1 MLSKKD
7 IVCPENLLGIA
18 KTKGP
23 AKAVIV
29 NAIKPVS
36 IESAKQAVDANLI
49 IPVFIGDKSVID
61 NNAKRLN
68 WDISKYEIINEPDEN
83 STAPIAAKLAS
94 EGKVKIIVKGHIH
107 TDVLMKAVL
116 KRDLNLIGKKRLS
129 HIWHM
134 TLEKN
139 DKPFIITDGA
149 LNVLPKLETKMHILK
164 NSVDFAKRIGISRP
178 KVSVLSATEEVLD
191 SMPSSIDA
199 KELTKRAKEE
209 GIDADVYGPSI
220 PMMFDVQDARPLSEN
235 VDGKSKMKPVENYG
249 VKILSIGFFTKP
261 DQAVIWRG
269 PMASKALNQL
279 IWDSHWGELDYMIVD
294 LPPGTG
300 DIHLSLVQAI
310 PLTGAIVVS
319 TPQDIALADA
329 KKGVN
334 MFQMDSIDVP
344 VVGIVENMS
353 YFVPQDLPEKKYY
366 IFGKDGAK
374 NLADQLDIKLLAQI
388 PIVQSLRE
396 ASDAGRPAVLQKN
409 TEISNSFINFANEV
423 VKVIDLSLI
432 HISEPTRLLSIGCG
446 GVVV

>member
-1 MLSKKD
+1 MFDL
-7 IVCPENLLGIA
+7 VGEAP
-18 KTKGP
+18 
-23 AKAVIV
+23 KAV
-29 NAIKPVS
+29 
-36 IESAKQAVDANLI
+36 E
-49 IPVFIGDKSVID
+49 
-61 NNAKRLN
+61 
-68 WDISKYEIINEPDEN
+68 
-83 STAPIAAKLAS
+83 
-94 EGKVKIIVKGHIH
+94 
-107 TDVLMKAVL
+107 
-116 KRDLNLIGKKRLS
+116 
-129 HIWHM
+129 
-134 TLEKN
+134 
-139 DKPFIITDGA
+139 
-149 LNVLPKLETKMHILK
+149 
-164 NSVDFAKRIGISRP
+164 
-178 KVSVLSATEEVLD
+178 
-191 SMPSSIDA
+191 
-199 KELTKRAKEE
+199 
-209 GIDADVYGPSI
+209 
-220 PMMFDVQDARPLSEN
+220 
-235 VDGKSKMKPVENYG
+235 VDGKKKMKPLENYN
-249 VKILSIGFFTKP
+249 VKMVSMGFFTQIN
-261 DQAVIWRG
+261 QAIVWRG

-374 NLADQLDIKLLAQI
+374 NLADQLGIKLLAQI

-423 VKVIDLSLI
+423 VKVIDNRNNSLPSTEAVKI
-432 HISEPTRLLSIGCG
+432 TNMKGCS
-446 GVVV
+446 